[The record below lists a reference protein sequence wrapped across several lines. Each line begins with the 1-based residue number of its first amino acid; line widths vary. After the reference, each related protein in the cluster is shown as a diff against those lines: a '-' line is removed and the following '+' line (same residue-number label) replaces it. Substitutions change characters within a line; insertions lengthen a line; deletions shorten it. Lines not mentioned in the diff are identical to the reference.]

1 MSTREDAL
9 KALSDLELRVLR
21 AAGGQVVAGLDYGPE
36 QSLATERL
44 CHRGLIRFTYDDD
57 QPTYYTTPQ
66 GDDVLSSLAK
76 AAAPAASPVPR
87 KREDAMEPC
96 PFCGGAVKMAHMDIV
111 CTGCSLVAKFGICSV
126 TSHATR
132 LWNTRAALPLP
143 PAPAEPRGCPT
154 PGGVG
159 REEIV
164 AKFIDAIEKLAFSMR
179 APNAYTPQLVM
190 LCIEARRGL
199 ASSPPSDGEGVKEAT
214 P

>member
-1 MSTREDAL
+1 MSTREGAREAL
-9 KALSDLELRVLR
+9 
-21 AAGGQVVAGLDYGPE
+21 
-36 QSLATERL
+36 
-44 CHRGLIRFTYDDD
+44 
-57 QPTYYTTPQ
+57 
-66 GDDVLSSLAK
+66 
-76 AAAPAASPVPR
+76 
-87 KREDAMEPC
+87 EPC

-126 TSHATR
+126 TSHAAR
-132 LWNTRAALPLP
+132 LWNTRSAAPPP
-143 PAPAEPRGCPT
+143 PAASPVPRKREDAASNGMEEVVEFLGDMLDEDHFKAVPAEPRGCPT

-190 LCIEARRGL
+190 LCIEARRRL
-199 ASSPPSDGEGVKEAT
+199 ASSPPSDGEEVKEAA